1 MLGTIQGDIATW
13 DVIGRSCITSW
24 MSTSFMFDINH
35 TLLLVLR
42 TIQSDLATGD
52 AIGGSCV
59 AELAICFEVVDMC
72 EVDHTCGG
80 MVSTIMYMGSVDP
93 VFGWII
99 T

>member
-1 MLGTIQGDIATW
+1 MLDTIQSDLATGDVIDRYCITSGMSTSFIFDINHIILFMLGTIQG
-13 DVIGRSCITSW
+13 
-24 MSTSFMFDINH
+24 
-35 TLLLVLR
+35 
-42 TIQSDLATGD
+42 DLATGD